1 MYNITITNTQGKP
14 KKGEKVM
21 RTLNSK
27 VLTIANKLVKE
38 GYNRAN
44 AMVKAWILA
53 KMPVVETTVSGV
65 TYGKRQTAIEH
76 LTYYKPEQIR
86 IILKRDKQNQYDHN
100 AIAVIAAVES
110 KGAYCVGYLPKA
122 LAAFLAPLMDAG
134 KAVYSAFMAVRGCYE
149 PYMNYGLSI
158 LIKM

>member
-1 MYNITITNTQGKP
+1 
-14 KKGEKVM
+14 M

-38 GYNRAN
+38 GFNRAN

-53 KMPVVETTVSGV
+53 KMPVVETKVSGV
-65 TYGKRQTAIEH
+65 TYGKRQIAIEH

-86 IILKRDKQNQYDHN
+86 IILKRDKQNQHDHN
-100 AIAVIAAVES
+100 AIAVIASVEG
-110 KGAYCVGYLPKA
+110 KGSYCVKA

-134 KAVYSAFMAVRGCYE
+134 KAVYSAFKAVRGCYE

-158 LIKM
+158 SIKT